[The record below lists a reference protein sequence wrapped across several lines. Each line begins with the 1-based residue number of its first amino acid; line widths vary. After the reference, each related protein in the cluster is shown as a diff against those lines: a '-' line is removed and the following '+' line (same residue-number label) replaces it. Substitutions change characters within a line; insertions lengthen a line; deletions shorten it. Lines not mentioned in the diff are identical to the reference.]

1 MRGHIYKAWTIYG
14 CQIDVEKLYRDV
26 TVIQDGH
33 NCPGYRELR
42 EMGREPKFCM
52 DCGKKTH
59 HVERV
64 CRLPE
69 YEEDGTIGGIKVL
82 CLSVGD
88 LVGVPEYEDED
99 EFADELEYI
108 HILPAWFQKVEYQH
122 YGVAVRNSTSAF
134 IISDLKKQMRDILD
148 PLGMWDERK
157 WGLWTVLEA
166 VEKLTT

>member
-1 MRGHIYKAWTIYG
+1 MSGHIYKAWTIYG

-42 EMGREPKFCM
+42 ERGCEPKFCM

-59 HVERV
+59 RVERV

-69 YEEDGTIGGIKVL
+69 YEESHTLRGIKVL
-82 CLSVGD
+82 RLSV
-88 LVGVPEYEDED
+88 EYEDED

-108 HILPAWFQKVEYQH
+108 HILPAWHQEVEYQH

-134 IISDLKKQMRDILD
+134 IISDLKEQLRGILD
-148 PLGMWDERK
+148 PLGMWDDKK

-166 VEKLTT
+166 LPKNLAPR